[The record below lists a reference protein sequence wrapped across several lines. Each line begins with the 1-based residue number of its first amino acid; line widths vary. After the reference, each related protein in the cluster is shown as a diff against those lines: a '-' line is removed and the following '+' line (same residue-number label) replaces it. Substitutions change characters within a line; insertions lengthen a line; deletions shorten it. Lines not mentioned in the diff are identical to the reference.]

1 MLLKVISTGSQA
13 GNCYALIADNGEI
26 LLLDFGCEPSKILRG
41 IGYKISDV
49 RAALLT
55 HAHFD
60 HAKAYRWLFQNGIP
74 IYTNDETA
82 DHFEIISGEKMI
94 GKPERIPFEVGSFR
108 IIGFYLP
115 HDNTPNFGFLIDL
128 PGDAGRLLYATDYE
142 YLPYTFKSL
151 KINYFLLECN
161 HQADLVDKSEA
172 KYEHSLRGHS
182 ELETVKEI
190 VRVNKTP
197 DMRNVILCHLS
208 DGWSDPETMQKEVQ
222 SVVGKWVSV
231 AVAKAGDKYVLSK
244 YPWG

>member
-1 MLLKVISTGSQA
+1 MLLKIISTGSQA

-26 LLLDFGCEPSKILRG
+26 LLLDFGCEPKKILQG
-41 IGYKISDV
+41 IDYKISDV

-82 DHFEIISGEKMI
+82 EHFETISGEKMI
-94 GKPERIPFEVGSFR
+94 GKPERIPFEVGSYR
-108 IIGFYLP
+108 VTPFYLP
-115 HDNTPNFGFLIDL
+115 HDNTPNFGFLIDF
-128 PGDAGRLLYATDYE
+128 PDDAGRLLYATDFE

-161 HQADLVDKSEA
+161 HQADLVDRSEA

-222 SVVGKWVSV
+222 SVAGKWVNV
-231 AVAKAGDKYVLSK
+231 EIARARMELELSK
-244 YPWG
+244 YPW

>member
-26 LLLDFGCEPSKILRG
+26 LLLDFGCEPNKILRG

-49 RAALLT
+49 CGALLT
-55 HAHFD
+55 HMHGD
-60 HAKAYRWLFQNGIP
+60 HVKAYRWLFQNGIP

-82 DHFEIISGEKMI
+82 EHFEIISGEKMI
-94 GKPERIPFEVGSFR
+94 GKPEKIQFKVGSYR
-108 IIGFYLP
+108 VTPFYLP

-128 PGDAGRLLYATDYE
+128 PDDAGRLLYATDFE
-142 YLPYTFKSL
+142 YLPFTFKSL

-172 KYEHSLRGHS
+172 KWEHSIRGHS
-182 ELETVKEI
+182 ELETIKEI
-190 VRVNKTP
+190 IRVNKTP

-208 DGWSDPETMQKEVQ
+208 DDWSDPETMQREVQ
-222 SVVGKWVSV
+222 SVAGKLVNVEV
-231 AVAKAGDKYVLSK
+231 ACAGMELELSK
-244 YPWG
+244 YPW